1 MPMRNFDSNY
11 LYFASDKAIRFFVD
25 LFAPS
30 FYSEAQ
36 LEDLV
41 GNFRLKLL
49 RSDSYDPAKGSFG
62 GWIYQSAKRFVLTD
76 LKKESERRSHIVSF
90 DSFQDVSSD
99 DYEGYAE
106 YPDHLSAVGF
116 GSERPDE
123 ILIAKERRE
132 NFYGSLSARN
142 RRICELKEQGF
153 SSEEIA
159 EMLDTTVQA
168 VYMAVFHSKKAA

>member
-1 MPMRNFDSNY
+1 MRNFDSNY

-25 LFAPS
+25 LFAPA
-30 FYSEAQ
+30 FYLEAQ

-41 GNFRLKLL
+41 GNLRLKILK
-49 RSDSYDPAKGSFG
+49 SDSYDPAKGRFG

-76 LKKESERRSHIVSF
+76 LEKESEHRGIIVSF
-90 DSFQDVSSD
+90 DSFQNVSYD

-116 GSERPDE
+116 GTELPDE

-132 NFYGSLSARN
+132 IFFTSLSARN

-159 EMLDTTVQA
+159 EIMDTTLQA

>member
-1 MPMRNFDSNY
+1 MRNYDSNY
-11 LYFASDKAIRFFVD
+11 LYFASAKAIRLFVD
-25 LFAPS
+25 IFAPS

-41 GNFRLKLL
+41 GNFRLKILM
-49 RSDSYDPAKGSFG
+49 SKSYDPAKGSFG

-76 LKKESERRSHIVSF
+76 LKKESERRNHIVSF

-106 YPDHLSAVGF
+106 YPDHLSAVGY
-116 GSERPDE
+116 GTELPDDT
-123 ILIAKERRE
+123 LIAKERWE

-159 EMLDTTVQA
+159 EIMDTTLQA